1 MAANPKSSSGE
12 SAPRPIY
19 IRRIKKVIGG
29 HHGGAWKVA
38 YADFVTAMMAFFLV
52 MWLVGQSKATKEGIG
67 AYFRDP
73 SIFESS
79 GGGVLPG
86 ADSIEDPR
94 QSVPIA
100 DAETERRRLE
110 AAVEH
115 IRESLSALP
124 AFQGLKDQIEFTVTT
139 EGLRIDL
146 VDKDDSSFFA
156 SGSAIL
162 RPETEHILAAIAKE
176 LGSIEHDIVVEGHTD
191 SQPYATT
198 RGYTNWELSTDR
210 ANSARRVMDHSGLR
224 ERQVTSVRGL
234 ADRQLRVPG
243 NPLDAH
249 NRRVSILVKSP
260 ILDADT
266 KTGASAQA
274 LPLPEAPAADVAAA
288 ARTAMTGTT

>member
-1 MAANPKSSSGE
+1 V
-12 SAPRPIY
+12 SAPVQPVI
-19 IRRIKKVIGG
+19 IVKKKVGHGG

-198 RGYTNWELSTDR
+198 GAIPTGSSPPTGQTRRGGSWTT
-210 ANSARRVMDHSGLR
+210 AACASGR
-224 ERQVTSVRGL
+224 SR
-234 ADRQLRVPG
+234 
-243 NPLDAH
+243 
-249 NRRVSILVKSP
+249 
-260 ILDADT
+260 
-266 KTGASAQA
+266 ASAVWPTA
-274 LPLPEAPAADVAAA
+274 SCGCPAT
-288 ARTAMTGTT
+288 RWMPTTAVFPSL